1 MDYVYNY
8 LPAGSARYE
17 SVVDAHAR
25 FILGKQL
32 KDRSLWEKFVQV
44 FIDRPDHLDHGWRG
58 EYYGKMMRGA
68 CLTYRYA
75 PDEEL
80 YGILYDTVKALL
92 HTQDEYGRITT
103 YPKDFEFRGWDMW
116 IRKYV
121 LVGSLYF
128 YEICRDEDFK
138 AEILE
143 RLEHHVD
150 YMIEHLGDGEGKMS
164 ILDTSAAWAGLNSS
178 TVLEPVIQLY
188 KLTGKQKFLDFG
200 KYVLDQGGCHGGNLL
215 ELAEAGDIYPYQ
227 YPQVKAYEM
236 MSYFEGALAWYEVTG
251 QTRYLRIVEK
261 FVQAVRESDI
271 TIIGCAGCTHE
282 LFDHSAVVQ
291 TEPSAAAKGIM
302 QETCVTVTWM
312 RLLERLLRLTGNAS
326 YVEEIERSA
335 YNALYGSLN
344 PFNQTQYSFEDKD
357 YVAGVPFDSY
367 SPLVYQARGIGIGGY
382 KKFSFGGYYGCCACI
397 GAAGTALF
405 PLIQVLAYDQG
416 FVFNGYQNGV
426 VSATTPAGNPVTFTV
441 SGAYIEEGEVRI
453 KIGLEAPE
461 SFAIKLRVPEW
472 SREPVFRV
480 CGEPFE
486 AVKGYCQLG
495 CVWHDGDVI
504 TLSLHPE
511 VERVVLNGKQAYL
524 YGNVVLARDEKK
536 ELADINEPFAP
547 VVSDGHL
554 VLNQIDTQPGEMVRF
569 VLETDKGQVLL
580 TDYAWC
586 GKHWNE
592 QNSAIAVWLPT
603 EGEV

>member
-80 YGILYDTVKALL
+80 YGVLYDTVKALL

-200 KYVLDQGGCHGGNLL
+200 KYVLEQGGCHGGNLL
-215 ELAEAGDIYPYQ
+215 ELAEADEICPYE

-251 QTRYLRIVEK
+251 EERYLHIVEK
-261 FVQAVRESDI
+261 FVRAVEKSDI

-282 LFDHSAVVQ
+282 LFDHSGVMQTVQ
-291 TEPSAAAKGIM
+291 VEDNAIM

-312 RLLERLLRLTGNAS
+312 RLLERLLRLTGKEWYAGQ
-326 YVEEIERSA
+326 IEKAA
-335 YNALYGSLN
+335 YNALYGSINVYGLD
-344 PFNQTQYSFEDKD
+344 QYSREERKMHP
-357 YVAGVPFDSY
+357 GLPFDSY
-367 SPLVYQARGIGIGGY
+367 SPLVYQPRGIGIGGF
-382 KKFSFGGYYGCCACI
+382 KKFSSGGYYGCCACI

-405 PLIQVLAYDQG
+405 PLIGVLSYEGG
-416 FVFNGYQNGV
+416 FVFNGYHGGTVQ
-426 VSATTPAGNPVTFTV
+426 ATTPAGKPVTFTL
-441 SGAYIEEGEVRI
+441 SGDYEGKGEVQI
-453 KIGLEAPE
+453 KIGLSAPE
-461 SFAIKLRVPEW
+461 VFAIKLRVPAW
-472 SREPVFRV
+472 SNDPVLTLN
-480 CGEPFE
+480 GEALE
-486 AVKGYCQLG
+486 VTKGYVQLANT
-495 CVWHDGDVI
+495 WSDGDVI
-504 TLSLHPE
+504 ALSLHPE
-511 VERVVLNGKQAYL
+511 VKRELLGGKQAYV
-524 YGNVVLARDEKK
+524 YGCIVLARDEQKQDG
-536 ELADINEPFAP
+536 DINAPFAP
-547 VVSDGHL
+547 LQKDGGFAL
-554 VLNQIDTQPGEMVRF
+554 EQIAPAPGEMVRF
-569 VLETDKGQVLL
+569 VLESDKGQILL

-586 GKHWNE
+586 GKHWNLPHARI
-592 QNSAIAVWLPT
+592 SVWLAVR
-603 EGEV
+603 ESN